1 MELNSSLTNRE
12 NPKGSV
18 LIAHGFGEHHRRYAS
33 LKRALNLAGYDV
45 WFFDFTGHGDSAGRR
60 AAVDVGALIGEHLI
74 ARKSLEDV
82 ARTENT
88 FLFGHSMG
96 GLITLASTL
105 LSPGHIDA
113 VAVTGPALRPLPNVP
128 LGAAKLAA
136 PIARLLP
143 WLKSVELDDSLLS
156 QDPAVAGA
164 YRADPLVYQGKVP
177 LLTGTTMVLQGNQV
191 IQNAALLARPVFIM
205 HGEEDGLADPA
216 GSIEFTER
224 AGDDVVLELVP
235 GGYHELLNEPDHELY
250 ESSIVYWF
258 DKWLKK

>member
-1 MELNSSLTNRE
+1 MELNSSLTNLE
-12 NPKGSV
+12 DPKGSV

-33 LKRALNLAGYDV
+33 LKRALNVAGYDV
-45 WFFDFTGHGDSAGRR
+45 WFFDFTGHGGSSGKR
-60 AAVDVGALIGEHLI
+60 ATVDVGALIGEHLV

-128 LGAAKLAA
+128 VAVAKLAA
-136 PIARLLP
+136 PVARLLP

-156 QDPAVAGA
+156 QDPEVAEA
-164 YRADPLVYQGKVP
+164 YRADPMVYQGKVP
-177 LLTGTTMVLQGNQV
+177 LLTGTTMVLQGDQV
-191 IQNAALLARPVFIM
+191 IQNAPLLARPVFIM

-224 AGDDVVLELVP
+224 AGDNVVLELVP
-235 GGYHELLNEPDHELY
+235 GGYHELLNEPDHKLY
-250 ESSIVYWF
+250 ESGIIRWF
-258 DKWLKK
+258 DKWLK